1 MVQHMGRQ
9 SGSYR
14 RWMVQHMGRQSRSYR
29 RWVVQHMGRQSGSYR
44 RWMVQHMGSRFIER
58 LGKNEWRCSCYRN
71 VSSLTERVE
80 QSLCS
85 AGGHAER
92 CL

>member
-1 MVQHMGRQ
+1 
-9 SGSYR
+9 
-14 RWMVQHMGRQSRSYR
+14 
-29 RWVVQHMGRQSGSYR
+29 
-44 RWMVQHMGSRFIER
+44 MVQHMGSRFIER